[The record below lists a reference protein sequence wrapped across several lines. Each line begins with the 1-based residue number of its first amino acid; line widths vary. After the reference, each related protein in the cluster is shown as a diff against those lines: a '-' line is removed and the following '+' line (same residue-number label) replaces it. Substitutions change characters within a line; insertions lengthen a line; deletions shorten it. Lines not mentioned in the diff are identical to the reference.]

1 MGKTESLM
9 IWMSPP
15 PPFGSIVSIRS
26 FNTINKLLTAIT
38 IIKSQRQDLVWSND
52 FQQFETTGISG
63 NLCIVDVH
71 IWTIIFK
78 TYCRDYDT
86 FITVLFIV
94 NATSLTKMAR
104 ASVPQKHKS
113 WQVKNGWFVTEMLC
127 SIKHALRNLPI

>member
-1 MGKTESLM
+1 MLNSMQIHPSISKYLQTCSIYSHNFKILPRFYGTCGYETKMTPWSLKNNGEN
-9 IWMSPP
+9 WKFNDLNEPP

-26 FNTINKLLTAIT
+26 FNVINKLLTAIT

-86 FITVLFIV
+86 
-94 NATSLTKMAR
+94 S
-104 ASVPQKHKS
+104 
-113 WQVKNGWFVTEMLC
+113 
-127 SIKHALRNLPI
+127 